1 MYLNITITRNTILIL
16 AFLQCCFSGFAQND
30 KGITV
35 GAIDSVKS
43 EILHETRKIWVYT
56 PQRTPGN
63 ANQKYPVMYL
73 LDGNRFFVSTL
84 GMVQQ
89 LSSTDVMPD
98 MIIVGV
104 LNTIRERDL
113 TPTKNV
119 DDAMVKEMAMNL
131 RGSGGADDF
140 LSFMEKELI
149 PYIDSKYSTQPYKLL
164 LGHSFGGLTA
174 MHAMLNRPKMFNAF
188 ICIDPSMWWDNVK
201 YLQGTKKALMQKDLS
216 GTALYM
222 GIANTMDE
230 GDDLQ
235 KILKDTAVLGRGMRA
250 NFELHNFIQ
259 KQKPKGL
266 RYAGKYYPNDT
277 HNSSTL
283 ITTYEGLRFIFE
295 GFQMN
300 LDNKDVLDST
310 FNFAQKIQ
318 KRYQNIS
325 KIYGYEVMPPEN
337 EINTWGYRFINR
349 KQFKKA
355 ESLFKMNAVNYPQSF
370 NVHDSY
376 GDFHAAAG
384 NKAKAIEEYNKAL
397 AIQENAATRAK
408 LNKLQ

>member
-1 MYLNITITRNTILIL
+1 MRIAIIIILSLQLCITT
-16 AFLQCCFSGFAQND
+16 FAQTDNR
-30 KGITV
+30 ITV
-35 GAIDSVKS
+35 GTIDSVKS
-43 EILHETRKIWVYT
+43 EILNETRKIWVYT
-56 PQRTPGN
+56 PPRTPNN

-73 LDGNRFFVSTL
+73 LDGNRFFVSTV

-89 LSSTDVMPD
+89 LSGTDVLPE

-119 DDAMVKEMAMNL
+119 DDAMVQQMSMSL
-131 RGSGGADDF
+131 RTSGGADNF
-140 LSFMEKELI
+140 LSFMEKELM
-149 PYIDSKYSTQPYKLL
+149 PYINSKYPTQPYRLL

-174 MHAMLNRPKMFNAF
+174 IHAMLNRPKMFNAF
-188 ICIDPSMWWDNVK
+188 ICIDPSMWWDNLK
-201 YLQGTKKALMQKDLS
+201 YLEGAKKAITQTDLS
-216 GTALYM
+216 GIAMYM

-230 GDDLQ
+230 GDDLK

-250 NFELHNFIQ
+250 NFELDALIK

-266 RYAGKYYPNDT
+266 RYASKYYPNDT

-283 ITTYEGLRFIFE
+283 ITEYDALRFIFD
-295 GFQMN
+295 GFQLH
-300 LDNKDVLDST
+300 LDNKDVLDSN
-310 FNFAQKIQ
+310 FNFSQKIL

-325 KIYGYEVMPPEN
+325 KIYGYEVKPPEN
-337 EINTWGYRFINR
+337 EINTWGYRFLQR
-349 KQFKKA
+349 KQFRKA
-355 ESLFKMNAVNYPQSF
+355 ESFFKMNAENYPQSF

-376 GDFHAAAG
+376 GDFLVAAG
-384 NKAKAIEEYNKAL
+384 NKMKAIEEYTKAL
-397 AIQENAATRAK
+397 AIQENAATRNK